1 MSHFITI
8 SETSDKQLNAI
19 VDTAAKM
26 REERLAGRRHEQILA
41 DKSIAMIFEKPSLR
55 TRLTFELAIVELGGH
70 PVVFSG
76 IEIGPRKRESPA
88 DIARVLGGVVHGI
101 IARVFDHQT
110 LIELTEHTS
119 IPIVNALSDKAHPAQ
134 SISDILTLRD
144 EFGSDLTGR
153 TVAYVGDP
161 NNVAVS
167 LARITRRFGVRVV
180 VASPPGYEFAPHLA
194 ESILGPDCRIT
205 RDPFEAVRAADAI
218 YTDTWTS
225 MGQEQEKAQR
235 QAAFADYQVNSKLL
249 AAAPEHAIVL
259 HCLPAYRDLEITD
272 EVLTGPQSR
281 AFQQARNRLHCDT
294 AVLAVLH
301 GNS

>member
-1 MSHFITI
+1 MNHFITI
-8 SETSDKQLNAI
+8 SETSDKQLQAI
-19 VDTAAKM
+19 VDTAHAM
-26 REERLAGRRHEQILA
+26 REARRAGRRHEQILA
-41 DKSIAMIFEKPSLR
+41 DKSIAMVFEKPSLR

-76 IEIGPRKRESPA
+76 IEIGPRKRECPA
-88 DIARVLGGVVHGI
+88 DIARVLGGMVHGI
-101 IARVFDHQT
+101 VARVFEHQT
-110 LIELTEHTS
+110 LIELAEHCS
-119 IPIVNALSDKAHPAQ
+119 IPIVNALSDEAHPAQ
-134 SISDILTLRD
+134 AISDILTLRD

-153 TVAYVGDP
+153 TVAYVGDA

-167 LARITRRFGVRVV
+167 LARVTRRFGVRLV
-180 VASPPGYEFAPHLA
+180 VACPPGYEFQPRLA
-194 ESILGPDCRIT
+194 DSILGPDCRIT
-205 RDPFEAVRAADAI
+205 HDPFEAVQAADAI

-281 AFQQARNRLHCDT
+281 AFEQARNRLHCDT

-301 GNS
+301 RNG